1 MVCADGTLS
10 RAMTDL
16 PSGAVTFLFTDI
28 EGSTRLVRQLRSR
41 YAEVLAEHQ
50 RLLRKAFSQHGGH
63 EIDTQGDAFFYA
75 FGSAH
80 EAVLAAVEAQR
91 ALSGYPWPDETEVRV
106 RIGIHTGQAAPVN
119 GRYTGLAVHRAA
131 RICAA
136 GHGGQVLVSQA
147 TQSLLEDEE
156 EDLAVRMRDLG
167 GQRLKDI
174 ERPVRL
180 YQVAAPGLLTD
191 FPPPRGEAPPT
202 EALEATLARPVWRRR
217 PVIVAAALFAFA
229 LIAAAVLLA
238 TRDTKGGLSVVRP
251 NHVGIIDPK
260 TNDIVDEIQVGLRP
274 GPVAVG
280 GGMVWIGN
288 LDERTLTKID
298 AKGRTSAGTYPLD
311 NRTPTGI
318 AVGAGSVWV
327 AHGALGKLA
336 AVDPEFGQVTKT
348 IDVAGEALGSANGS
362 VAVGA
367 GAVWAVYGD
376 STLARV
382 DPTRLSVTG
391 RTLTGSAPAGI
402 VIASGYVWVVNTD
415 SATVQRFQPETQIWN
430 RRGRQ
435 RCCLF
440 SVARGQ
446 RVGCAENGRRY
457 GRARLHDHAQAE
469 REQSD
474 EAQGRRVVPLRDQ
487 RRGIDPR
494 LPPVRPGLGQSH
506 HRSQFHGYEVDRRQA
521 QEGHLHLQVR
531 PAPVLHARKLQG
543 RLTSGRGER
552 LTPREPLRQPPT
564 RSRQEPS
571 RIHRRTSASPDSRRR
586 TRLNRRRNICMHVL
600 RRERRDSNPRPPA

>member
-1 MVCADGTLS
+1 MA
-10 RAMTDL
+10 DL

-28 EGSTRLVRQLRSR
+28 EGSTRLVRRLRGR
-41 YAEVLAEHQ
+41 YAEVLGEHQ
-50 RLLRKAFSQHGGH
+50 RLVRDAFSQHGGH

-91 ALSGYPWPDETEVRV
+91 ALSGYPWPDESDVRV
-106 RIGIHTGQAAPVN
+106 RMGIHTGQAAPVD

-167 GQRLKDI
+167 DQRLKDI

-180 YQVAAPGLLTD
+180 YQVAAPGLATD

-202 EALEATLARPVWRRR
+202 DALEAVMARPLWRRK
-217 PVIVAAALFAFA
+217 PMIVAAGLLVLALV
-229 LIAAAVLLA
+229 AAGVLLA
-238 TRDTKGGLSVVRP
+238 TRDTTGGLSAVRP

-260 TNDIVDEIQVGLRP
+260 SNEIVDEVQVGLRP
-274 GPVAVG
+274 GPVAVANG
-280 GGMVWIGN
+280 AVWIGN

-298 AKGRTSAGTYPLD
+298 VKRRTVGGTYPLD
-311 NRTPTGI
+311 NRTPTGV

-348 IDVAGEALGSANGS
+348 IDVAGEALGSSNGS

-376 STLARV
+376 STLARI
-382 DPTRLSVTG
+382 DPIDVKVTG
-391 RTLTGSAPAGI
+391 RTTTGAAPSGI
-402 VIASGYVWVVNTD
+402 VVAGGYVWVVNTD
-415 SATVQRFQPETQIWN
+415 SATVQRFQPQTFEQGPLGTPT
-430 RRGRQ
+430 
-435 RCCLF
+435 
-440 SVARGQ
+440 SVAQRPTAIAAGEGAVWVANTGADTITRIELGTAGAAPTTESS
-446 RVGCAENGRRY
+446 RVGN
-457 GRARLHDHAQAE
+457 
-469 REQSD
+469 
-474 EAQGRRVVPLRDQ
+474 
-487 RRGIDPR
+487 
-494 LPPVRPGLGQSH
+494 
-506 HRSQFHGYEVDRRQA
+506 
-521 QEGHLHLQVR
+521 
-531 PAPVLHARKLQG
+531 APTAVAVG
-543 RLTSGRGER
+543 AGAVWVANSGDG
-552 LTPREPLRQPPT
+552 TV
-564 RSRQEPS
+564 S
-571 RIHRRTSASPDSRRR
+571 RID
-586 TRLNRRRNICMHVL
+586 LVK
-600 RRERRDSNPRPPA
+600 REVVETIQVGNAPSGIAFGSGAVWISVQAP